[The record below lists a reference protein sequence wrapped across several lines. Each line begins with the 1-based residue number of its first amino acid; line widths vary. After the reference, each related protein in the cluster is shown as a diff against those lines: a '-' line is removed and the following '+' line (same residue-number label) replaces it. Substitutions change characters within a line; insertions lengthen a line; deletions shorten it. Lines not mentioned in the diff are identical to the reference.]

1 MSSQLYTSIDLG
13 SSSIKVII
21 ADVVYEKLNI
31 LGVGV
36 VKTTS
41 IKRGNIIDVESA
53 SRDIQKAIDIAK
65 SEANKDIRSLYVAVP
80 SIHTHIKKLNLIQNT
95 ILMVEISKK

>member
-1 MSSQLYTSIDLG
+1 MKNWIYSVLEL
-13 SSSIKVII
+13 
-21 ADVVYEKLNI
+21 L
-31 LGVGV
+31 
-36 VKTTS
+36 KTTS

-80 SIHTHIKKLNLIQNT
+80 SIHTHIKKKCSGN
-95 ILMVEISKK
+95 